1 MIVDM
6 LSNGNNLYT
15 ILEDFVMHKT
25 GSHAKLRLPN
35 FESMDCYISSVDCNN
50 SEEARR
56 KMIFIDLPEMV
67 VSVYSMCN
75 PNLESRQ
82 NCYQSMLDWFQVL
95 ICILITSAIYIVSK
109 LCIVCYFGRTNGASL
124 WEATLSMLSKGQFP
138 MGINRLQIVVTRT
151 CVRKAYCSI

>member
-1 MIVDM
+1 MIVDQ
-6 LSNGNNLYT
+6 LSNGTNLSK
-15 ILEDFVMHKT
+15 ILKDFLEHKT
-25 GSHAKLRLPN
+25 GSHATFGLKS
-35 FESMDCYISSVDCNN
+35 ETMDCYISSVRRND

-75 PNLESRQ
+75 PLLDQ
-82 NCYQSMLDWFQVL
+82 PDDQSMLAWFQVL

-138 MGINRLQIVVTRT
+138 MGINRFQIGLART
-151 CVRKAYCSI
+151 SVRKSYSSI